1 MHLITFLQY
10 THMEEMQNMLSNE
23 ELRKIMID
31 WYVKG
36 GMERSEAEKY
46 YRFQEDF
53 HEWYEKSKGLDCGS
67 MRGSS

>member
-1 MHLITFLQY
+1 
-10 THMEEMQNMLSNE
+10 MLSNE

-46 YRFQEDF
+46 YQFQEDF